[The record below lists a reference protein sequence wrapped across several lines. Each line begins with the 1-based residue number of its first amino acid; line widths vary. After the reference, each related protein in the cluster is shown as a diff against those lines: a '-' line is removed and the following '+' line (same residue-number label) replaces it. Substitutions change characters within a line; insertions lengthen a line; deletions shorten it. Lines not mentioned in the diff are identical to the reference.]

1 MAGSLGPTDAVVEIR
16 DRDSLSEVAAEW
28 NCATIEFLMSAVP
41 WRTFRWRAG
50 QVHYSGTYW
59 FATTGDHVIY
69 ESRLELA
76 RLLFADYDRT
86 VLHVIAQPF
95 RACSWCSGSN

>member
-1 MAGSLGPTDAVVEIR
+1 
-16 DRDSLSEVAAEW
+16 
-28 NCATIEFLMSAVP
+28 
-41 WRTFRWRAG
+41 
-50 QVHYSGTYW
+50 
-59 FATTGDHVIY
+59 VIY